1 VRAEFNPTHFLTAL
15 CECLLFKKSSRQI
28 FDSMHFEHLQLK
40 KLKVEQI
47 ASFVSQAK
55 NITNFSSMGIFWEIV
70 QG

>member
-1 VRAEFNPTHFLTAL
+1 
-15 CECLLFKKSSRQI
+15 
-28 FDSMHFEHLQLK
+28 MHFEHLQLK

-55 NITNFSSMGIFWEIV
+55 NITNFSSMGIFWVIV